1 MAWLTIQ
8 LKHYLYQYTSFLL
21 RKVRATSAGQGE
33 QRSWKSTQGSGRRA
47 QSFLVFAL
55 CSVLP
60 APSPLL
66 PAFKLPFLFF
76 GILYIFLIH
85 VFSR

>member
-1 MAWLTIQ
+1 MAWLTIR

-21 RKVRATSAGQGE
+21 RKVQATSAGQGAK
-33 QRSWKSTQGSGRRA
+33 QIMKSAQGAGLRVSW
-47 QSFLVFAL
+47 FLLCAL
-55 CSVLP
+55 CFLP
-60 APSPLL
+60 HAPSPLL